1 MGPNPAKEVLRR
13 TVPRQKP
20 DFLRVDEV
28 PRVLAAMGDRWLP
41 LFAAAIYT
49 GLRKGELLGLQK
61 SKVHLRER
69 LLYVAR
75 SYDRATNKS
84 KREEVIPIATELVP
98 FLERAMKTSPS
109 ELVFPRPD
117 GSMMRKDVDIE
128 NVLRRALARAGIV
141 LGYDTLADGRGA
153 AIPCTTPT
161 PSCASAR
168 AVT

>member
-1 MGPNPAKEVLRR
+1 MVGSVRMRPPRLKCYRSAPRRSWICLTPLRLSSGR
-13 TVPRQKP
+13 
-20 DFLRVDEV
+20 
-28 PRVLAAMGDRWLP
+28 P

-61 SKVHLRER
+61 SKVDLRDR

-98 FLERAMKTSPS
+98 FLELAIKASKS

-117 GSMMRKDVDIE
+117 GSMMKEDVDTE

-141 LGYDTLADGRGA
+141 LGYDHACRRKGA
-153 AIPCTTPT
+153 AIRCTTT
-161 PSCASAR
+161 TVSCAIAR
-168 AVT
+168 PAT